1 MSSRDVHPAGSA
13 RGPIPTAVHLEGTY
27 FQGHLLAFW
36 DELIDRFGHPHFSG
50 DGDGKT
56 RAEWVLQT
64 KFGIATIY
72 DFKDKDLQLK
82 HMGTWHVGGTDE
94 RVVGYLQAMFP

>member
-13 RGPIPTAVHLEGTY
+13 RSPVPVNPQDSRGTY
-27 FQGHLLAFW
+27 LLGHLYASW
-36 DELIDRFGHPHFSG
+36 DDLIDRFGHPHMV
-50 DGDGKT
+50 GDGKT

-72 DFKDKDLQLK
+72 DFKDQDLKLE
-82 HMGTWHVGGTDE
+82 HMGRWHVGGTDE
-94 RVVGYLQAMFP
+94 RVVCYLQAMFP